1 MATPAGP
8 LRGRP
13 TTAGRARRHREILD
27 AAISEFLHN
36 GFGGASM
43 DAIALAAGATKRTL
57 YTHYGDKAGLYGAA
71 VEQQHTYVEE
81 FRGEQ
86 VTLESAAI
94 VVVGS
99 VFSDASIGLHRLV
112 LAEAHRF
119 PEIATSFYSRGPE
132 QAMEFLAEHLPE
144 GLTAA
149 RRRELSVWLFSLL
162 LGEPH
167 RRRLL
172 GLETE
177 PSDQWVK
184 RHAVAALQ
192 MLRINR

>member
-1 MATPAGP
+1 
-8 LRGRP
+8 
-13 TTAGRARRHREILD
+13 
-27 AAISEFLHN
+27 
-36 GFGGASM
+36 M

-81 FRGEQ
+81 LRGEQ
-86 VTLESAAI
+86 LTLESAA
-94 VVVGS
+94 VVVVES

-132 QAMEFLAEHLPE
+132 QAMKFLAEHLP
-144 GLTAA
+144 GDLTPA
-149 RRRELSVWLFSLL
+149 RRKELSVWVFSLL

-172 GLETE
+172 GLATE
-177 PSDQWVK
+177 PSRERVEQHVT
-184 RHAVAALQ
+184 AALAV
-192 MLRINR
+192 LRISE